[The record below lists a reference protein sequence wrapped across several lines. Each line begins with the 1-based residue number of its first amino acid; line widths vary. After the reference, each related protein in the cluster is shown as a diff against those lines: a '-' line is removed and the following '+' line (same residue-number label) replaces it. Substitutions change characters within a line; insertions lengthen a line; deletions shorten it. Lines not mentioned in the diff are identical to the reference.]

1 MGKEIKMF
9 LRIEPPSTT
18 FQNKGWKVTKSGRP
32 FQYERS
38 ETREV
43 RAKLAAHMAAFRP
56 EVPLKGPIDMSVRY
70 FYTETK
76 SHPSGTFKTTKPDL
90 DNLVKAVLDALN
102 GVAFDDDS
110 KVAEIFAQK
119 LYAPEPY
126 VEVKISSYDQG
137 GIG

>member
-32 FQYERS
+32 FQYERP

-90 DNLVKAVLDALN
+90 DNLNKLLGDTLQEQKIIE
-102 GVAFDDDS
+102 DDKDICHLEMLKMYS
-110 KVAEIFAQK
+110 DVPGIMIRLAEMEEC
-119 LYAPEPY
+119 L
-126 VEVKISSYDQG
+126 
-137 GIG
+137 